1 MAHAVA
7 HDHAHAHDHGHAA
20 HPPTST
26 GLNTWKVGFW
36 VFMGSETLFFGTLI
50 GTYMVYKGQSVVGP
64 YPLDVFSLSLTTL
77 STFVLLMSSL
87 AVVLALEFLQQG
99 RRNLALFW
107 TMMIIVLGAGFL
119 TFQAYEF
126 THFYHEGLTLQTNL
140 FGSTFYVLTGFHG
153 AHVTV
158 GVIWLLVLWFDMYRG
173 HMGPRNALRLEVA
186 GLYWHFVDIVWI
198 VIFTLVYLMEY
209 I

>member
-1 MAHAVA
+1 
-7 HDHAHAHDHGHAA
+7 
-20 HPPTST
+20 
-26 GLNTWKVGFW
+26 
-36 VFMGSETLFFGTLI
+36 MGSETLFFGTLI
-50 GTYMVYKGQSVVGP
+50 GTYMVYRGTSVVGP
-64 YPLDVFSLSLTTL
+64 YPQDILDIPLTTL

-107 TMMIIVLGAGFL
+107 TMMIIVLGCGFL
-119 TFQAYEF
+119 GFQAYEF
-126 THFYHEGLTLQTNL
+126 THFYKEGLTLSTNM
-140 FGSTFYVLTGFHG
+140 FGSTFFVLTGFHG

-158 GVIWLLVLWFDMYRG
+158 GVIWLLVLWFDMFRG
-173 HMGPRNALRLEVA
+173 HMGPQNALRLEIA

-198 VIFTLVYLMEY
+198 VIFTLVYLMEF